1 MLSFNSLSNNK
12 GVHLKVSTVDSG
24 HSHLSISMAE
34 KEPKKLL
41 GGDWQPPT

>member
-1 MLSFNSLSNNK
+1 MLSFYSLSNNK
-12 GVHLKVSTVDSG
+12 GVHLKVPTVDSG
-24 HSHLSISMAE
+24 HSHLSFSMAE